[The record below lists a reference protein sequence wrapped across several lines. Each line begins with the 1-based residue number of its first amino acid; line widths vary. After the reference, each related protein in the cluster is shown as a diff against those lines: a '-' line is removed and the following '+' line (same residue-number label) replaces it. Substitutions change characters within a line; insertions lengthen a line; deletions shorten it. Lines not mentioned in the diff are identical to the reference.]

1 MYKIPFVYPI
11 SEFWM
16 EHGFFDRTRMTR
28 IRHGFKKGILSG
40 LIEVFLQK
48 IPCLICVIRVPK
60 NPQAAG

>member
-11 SEFWM
+11 SGFWM
-16 EHGFFDRTRMTR
+16 EHRSFDGTRMTR

-48 IPCLICVIRVPK
+48 NPCPIHPICVPK
-60 NPQAAG
+60 KTPAEG